1 MDRRHEILVAAN
13 KSFSELGYKA
23 TTMEK
28 VARLANVGK
37 GTIYTFFENKDVLF
51 QEIVMTMI
59 KEMKK
64 EAENAIHQQS
74 EFLDNVHR
82 ILMNLLKF
90 REMHKLY
97 MKLVEEGHAL
107 RTPQV
112 ENVLLKIEDE
122 ILSYIAS
129 KIQTAMDK
137 GEVKQGDAYL
147 IGYLFFK
154 SYLAFVVEWPK
165 THKEELD
172 EHTIV
177 ELLKNTL
184 FGGLTP

>member
-13 KSFSELGYKA
+13 QSFSELGYKA
-23 TTMEK
+23 TTMSK
-28 VARLANVGK
+28 VAKQANVGK

-51 QEIVMTMI
+51 QEIVMSMI

-64 EAENAIHQQS
+64 QAEDAIHQDS
-74 EFLDNVHR
+74 DFLDNVHR

-90 REMHKLY
+90 REVHKLY
-97 MKLVEEGHAL
+97 MKLVEEGHSL
-107 RTPQV
+107 RTPEV
-112 ENVLLKIEDE
+112 ETVLQKIEEE
-122 ILSYIAS
+122 ILTYIAS
-129 KIQTAMDK
+129 KIEVAMAK
-137 GEVKQGDAYL
+137 GEIKQGDARL
-147 IGYLFFK
+147 IGYLLFK

>member
-13 KSFSELGYKA
+13 QSFSDFGYKA
-23 TTMEK
+23 TTMSK
-28 VARLANVGK
+28 VAKQANVGK

-59 KEMKK
+59 TEMKK
-64 EAENAIHQQS
+64 QAESAIHKDS
-74 EFLDNVHR
+74 NFLDNVNR

-90 REMHKLY
+90 REVHKLY

-107 RTPQV
+107 RTPEV
-112 ENVLLKIEDE
+112 EHMLLKIEEE
-122 ILSYIAS
+122 ILSYIEN
-129 KIQTAMDK
+129 KIQAAMDK
-137 GEVKQGDAYL
+137 GEIKPGNARL
-147 IGYLFFK
+147 IGYLLFK